1 MKIYKITNTLNGKM
15 YIGQT
20 NSKLPRRFSGH
31 VTAAKGGS
39 TSLIH
44 HAIRKYG
51 KDAFKTELLEE
62 CDSIEESDIAEKKW
76 IAELNTIKPNGYNI
90 EMGGCRNRG
99 SLSEETKAKLR
110 EAAKHRP
117 PGWYEKICHAA
128 RNRGESWREK
138 LREASTGRKPTA
150 KQLAALE
157 AGRQPGIW
165 RPSKKGENNDNAILT
180 WDKVSEIREMYAT
193 GNYSQEQLGRQF
205 GVHQITIS
213 VIVRYKIW
221 KINTPAG

>member
-1 MKIYKITNTLNGKM
+1 M

-20 NSKLPRRFSGH
+20 KRKLGTRFSNH
-31 VTAAKGGS
+31 VTAAKKGS
-39 TSLIH
+39 TSIIH
-44 HAIRKYG
+44 SAIRQYG
-51 KDAFKTELLEE
+51 KEVFKIEVLQE
-62 CDSIEESDIAEKKW
+62 CQSIEESDQVETKW
-76 IAELNTIKPNGYNI
+76 IAELNTINPNGYNI

-99 SLSEETKAKLR
+99 HLSEETKAKLR
-110 EAAKHRP
+110 DAAKHRP

-165 RPSKKGENNDNAILT
+165 RPSKKGENNSNAILT

-193 GNYSQEQLGRQF
+193 GNYSQEQLGLQF
-205 GVHQITIS
+205 GVKQITIS
-213 VIVRYKIW
+213 VIVRYKTW
-221 KINTPAG
+221 KLNTPAG